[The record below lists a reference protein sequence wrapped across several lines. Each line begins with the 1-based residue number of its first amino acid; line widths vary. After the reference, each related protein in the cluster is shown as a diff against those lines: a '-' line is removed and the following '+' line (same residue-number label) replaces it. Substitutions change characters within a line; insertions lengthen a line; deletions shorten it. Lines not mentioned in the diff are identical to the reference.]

1 MPSRENGAVETK
13 YGMVFYMASGGFWE
27 RPIGCYSIQLTVMK
41 NRGYEFVEVKRFVS
55 LDE

>member
-1 MPSRENGAVETK
+1 MTLAGIGEK
-13 YGMVFYMASGGFWE
+13 YGGMASYMASGSFWE

-41 NRGYEFVEVKRFVS
+41 NSGYEFVEVKRFVS